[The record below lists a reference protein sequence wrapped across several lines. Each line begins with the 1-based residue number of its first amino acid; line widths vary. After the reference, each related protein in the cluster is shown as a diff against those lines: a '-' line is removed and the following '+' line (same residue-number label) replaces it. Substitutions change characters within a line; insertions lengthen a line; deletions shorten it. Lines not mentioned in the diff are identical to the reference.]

1 MALRVPTPL
10 LGGLSPAGF
19 MRRHWQKKP
28 LRVRGALDP
37 SAFGASPGEIFA
49 LAAQDGVES
58 RLVERAA
65 DGRWKLRHG
74 PFARR
79 ALPPLAR
86 PGWTLLVQGVDLH
99 LEAAHR
105 LLRRFRFI
113 PGVRLDDLMV
123 SYASAGGG
131 VGPHVDSYDVFLL
144 QVAGQRRWRI
154 GADARAKQLPLR
166 DDVPLRMLAQ
176 FEPADEWLLE
186 PGDMLYLPPGW
197 AHDGVA
203 EGSGCMT
210 ASIGFRSPSADD
222 LASALLE
229 RVADGLQDAPRK
241 GRNDGA
247 RAGSGTLYRDAGQAA
262 TETPAAVPPALQRFA
277 GRSVAQA
284 LADPRRLERAL
295 GEWLCEPKAQVV
307 FEPASPRDCA
317 ARLKQGVRLDRR
329 TRMAYDPRH
338 VYING
343 ESYRAS
349 GVDARLMRTL
359 ADERRLAVA
368 AVKHASAAA
377 RDLLTEWRDAG
388 WLHPSADNQ
397 EDADDTAT

>member
-1 MALRVPTPL
+1 MALRDPTPL

-28 LRVRGALDP
+28 LCVRAALDP
-37 SAFGASPGEIFA
+37 AALGASPGDIFA
-49 LAAQDGVES
+49 LAAQEGVES
-58 RLVERAA
+58 RLVERSAG
-65 DGRWKLRHG
+65 GRWKLRHG

-99 LEAAHR
+99 LEPAHR
-105 LLRRFRFI
+105 LLQRFGFI

-123 SYASAGGG
+123 SYASSGGG

-154 GADARAKQLPLR
+154 GADAGAQKLALR
-166 DDVPLRMLAQ
+166 DDVPLRMLVQ
-176 FEPADEWLLE
+176 FETVTEWLLD

-203 EGSGCMT
+203 EGPGCMT

-222 LASALLE
+222 LVSALLQ
-229 RVADGLQDAPRK
+229 RVADDLQDAPRN
-241 GRNDGA
+241 GRNDCA
-247 RAGSGTLYRDAGQAA
+247 RAGSGALYRDAGQAA
-262 TETPAAVPPALQRFA
+262 TETPAAVPPALRRFA
-277 GRSVAQA
+277 GRAVAQA
-284 LADPRRLERAL
+284 LADPRRVERAL

-307 FEPASPRDCA
+307 FEPASPRECA
-317 ARLKQGVRLDRR
+317 ARLTQGVRLDRR
-329 TRMAYDPRH
+329 TRMAYDEHH

-349 GVDARLMRTL
+349 GADARLMRTL
-359 ADERRLAVA
+359 ADECRLVA
-368 AVKHASAAA
+368 AAVTHASAAA

-388 WLHPSADNQ
+388 WLHANADTP
-397 EDADDTAT
+397 EDGHAEAT

>member
-1 MALRVPTPL
+1 MALRDPTPL

-28 LRVRGALDP
+28 LRVRGALAP
-37 SAFGASPGEIFA
+37 SAFGASPSDIFA

-58 RLVERAA
+58 RLVERSA
-65 DGRWKLRHG
+65 DGRWKLRQG

-105 LLRRFRFI
+105 LLRRFDFL

-154 GADARAKQLPLR
+154 GADARAKKLPLR

-176 FEPADEWLLE
+176 FEPAEEWLLE

-197 AHDGVA
+197 AHDGAA

-222 LASALLE
+222 LASALLQ
-229 RVADGLQDAPRK
+229 RIADDLQDAPRN
-241 GRNDGA
+241 GRSNRA
-247 RAGSGTLYRDAGQAA
+247 RAGSGMLYRDAGQRA

-295 GEWLCEPKAQVV
+295 GEWLSEPKAQVV
-307 FEPASPRDCA
+307 FEPASPRECA
-317 ARLKQGVRLDRR
+317 ARLTQGVRLDRR
-329 TRMAYDPRH
+329 TRMAYDERY

-349 GVDARLMRTL
+349 GADARLMRTL
-359 ADERRLAVA
+359 ADECRLAGA
-368 AVKHASAAA
+368 AVTHASAAA

-397 EDADDTAT
+397 EDAHAAAP